1 MIRCVEGRNDR
12 NRIAVLS
19 NATDIPV
26 RLKEV
31 NRDFFVMLN
40 RDTQRYEIHCASQ
53 PFDTLACTLPFDAL
67 DGRALT
73 YVREYAPERFDVISA
88 EVDAY
93 NERLAAHSERDV
105 IDRANY
111 KMREAFNYLKN
122 NSKTDVIPQEV
133 IDE

>member
-1 MIRCVEGRNDR
+1 MIRCVEGRNDQ

-19 NATDIPV
+19 NATDIPA

-40 RDTQRYEIHCASQ
+40 KNSQRFEVHCASQ
-53 PFDTLACTLPFDAL
+53 PFDTLACTLPFDEL
-67 DGRALT
+67 DGRALV
-73 YVREYAPERFDVISA
+73 YVREYASERFERVAA

-93 NERLAAHSERDV
+93 NEQLVAREERYV

-122 NSKTDVIPQEV
+122 NSKTDVIPKEV

>member
-12 NRIAVLS
+12 NHIAVLS
-19 NATDIPV
+19 NATDIPA

-53 PFDTLACTLPFDAL
+53 PLDTLACALPFDAL
-67 DGRALT
+67 DERALV
-73 YVREYAPERFDVISA
+73 YAREYASERFEKVVADM
-88 EVDAY
+88 EAY
-93 NERLAAHSERDV
+93 NERLAASVERDV
-105 IDRANY
+105 IDKANY

-122 NSKTDVIPQEV
+122 NSKTDAIPQEV

>member
-12 NRIAVLS
+12 NHIAVLS
-19 NATDIPV
+19 NTTDIPA

-40 RDTQRYEIHCASQ
+40 RDTQRYEIHCANQ

-67 DGRALT
+67 DGRALI
-73 YVREYAPERFDVISA
+73 YVREYASERFEKVVADM
-88 EVDAY
+88 EAY
-93 NERLAAHSERDV
+93 NERIAARGERDV
-105 IDRANY
+105 IDKANY

-122 NSKTDVIPQEV
+122 NSRTDTIPQEV

>member
-12 NRIAVLS
+12 NHIAVLS
-19 NATDIPV
+19 NATDIPA

-53 PFDTLACTLPFDAL
+53 PFDTFACTLPFDVL
-67 DGRALT
+67 DERALV
-73 YVREYAPERFDVISA
+73 YAREYASERFEKVVADM
-88 EVDAY
+88 EAY
-93 NERLAAHSERDV
+93 NERLVARGERDV

-111 KMREAFNYLKN
+111 KMRDAFNYLKN
-122 NSKTDVIPQEV
+122 NSNTDAIPQEV